1 MVAEQVTEVFVALER
16 AHDEIRREVVE
27 ILAEEN
33 LRLPELEHGA
43 HAFDVTELWDA
54 KPLDPQE
61 GTAMSRAFRSGLSTV
76 RGGYSGMSMFG
87 ALGRYL
93 PTAGSALLLTNPVTL
108 GAGALFGGLQFLDE
122 RKRKITTRRQA
133 ARMQVR
139 QFVDDVQFEIGDEIT
154 AEIREMQ
161 RSLRDEFTERLGEL
175 QRTYTDTMQ
184 NAQQDAQRDHQESQA
199 RLQQLQAQLAELGQI
214 DQALTAASP
223 TVRTA

>member
-1 MVAEQVTEVFVALER
+1 
-16 AHDEIRREVVE
+16 
-27 ILAEEN
+27 
-33 LRLPELEHGA
+33 
-43 HAFDVTELWDA
+43 
-54 KPLDPQE
+54 
-61 GTAMSRAFRSGLSTV
+61 
-76 RGGYSGMSMFG
+76 
-87 ALGRYL
+87 
-93 PTAGSALLLTNPVTL
+93 
-108 GAGALFGGLQFLDE
+108 LFGGLQFLDE

-139 QFVDDVQFEIGDEIT
+139 QFVDDVQFEIGDQIT

-223 TVRTA
+223 TVRTS